1 MDIPFAITVLG
12 SSGGVARAL
21 LTLFEHSLLDE
32 HSPLHACLAN
42 SRIHGIDREQKP
54 RSYYRSFAPELSARL
69 KLHQLDLTDAESL
82 KEHCVRTNTQLVIDL
97 SWADTRSM
105 IACCDELGIS
115 YVNTAL
121 EDEEVDE
128 EPELETTSLLERIDR
143 FDAAESTY
151 KRVKAIVCSG
161 MNPGVVQWM
170 AVELM
175 KENPDKKPRAIY
187 VVEKDDT
194 FYEDPSLVK
203 PNTVYV
209 TWSPECFL
217 EEAVSNFPVYSIGE
231 TTYMIYGN
239 VYDREYE
246 VRMGDITFSGCIMA
260 HEETIALAE
269 DYEVESAFIYRV
281 NDYTTEQ
288 IYDNLDDTDE
298 LWKYDQKLLHPDDGK
313 LVGGDLIGVLIVY
326 DDHERYMYN
335 HVTNEEAYAEFKTNA
350 TYLQVASGVYAA
362 ASVLVLD
369 SVESGV
375 HWVHDLAE
383 AADSR
388 YGDYVMYYLREFV
401 TGTNDSTD
409 GMLLQRVVEDD
420 EDEDEDDENES
431 ADAVSESLTD
441 LSALNGDE
449 PPLTESK

>member
-54 RSYYRSFAPELSARL
+54 RSYYRSFAPELSSRL

-82 KEHCVRTNTQLVIDL
+82 KEHCVRTNTRMVIDL

-128 EPELETTSLLERIDR
+128 EPELESTSLLERIDR
-143 FDAAESTY
+143 FDAVESTY

-170 AVELM
+170 AVKLM
-175 KENPDKKPRAIY
+175 NESPDKKPRAIY

-194 FYEDPSLVK
+194 FYADPSLAK

-217 EEAVSNFPVYSIGE
+217 EEAVSNFPVYSIGK

-246 VRMGDITFSGCIMA
+246 VRMGDVTFSGCLMA

-269 DYEVESAFIYRV
+269 DYQVESAFIYRV
-281 NDYTTEQ
+281 NDYTTSQ
-288 IYDNLDDTDE
+288 IQSNLDDPDR
-298 LWKYDQKLLHPDDGK
+298 LWEFDQKLLHPDDGK
-313 LVGGDLIGVLIVY
+313 LIGSDLIGVLLVY

-335 HVTNEEAYAEFKTNA
+335 SVTNEDAYAEFKTNA

-362 ASVLVLD
+362 ASVLILD
-369 SVESGV
+369 DVSPGV
-375 HWVHDLAE
+375 HWVHRLAE
-383 AADSR
+383 AEGSR
-388 YGDYVMYYLREFV
+388 YGEYVMYYLREFV
-401 TGTNDSTD
+401 TGTNDSTT
-409 GMLLQRVVEDD
+409 GMLMQRLVEEGRGELNNGKDQTPELLSSLEGPSGDD
-420 EDEDEDDENES
+420 S
-431 ADAVSESLTD
+431 
-441 LSALNGDE
+441 
-449 PPLTESK
+449 PLTELK